1 MSIEIDVLVLPA
13 FDDLAGLPGE
23 AAPWREAYDLE
34 QTVRIKGVS
43 NPLRYTEDGLAVV
56 PTGVGK
62 MAAATTTTALI
73 TSEELGL
80 DDALVLSVG
89 AAGGPPE
96 LPIGTVVVADSI
108 VDWDDKCRLDPTDD
122 GRFPLRPNP
131 YTEGQGA
138 FELDFE
144 LVETARL
151 LGHDVEL
158 ASKGDE
164 PDSED
169 ETIEP
174 KVLGGTNLCGDEFWH
189 GKALAEQASWLV
201 EEHGMK
207 PYRATEMED
216 AGTAAAL
223 ERFGR
228 LDRYLSIRGITNYD
242 RPTGDESP
250 DEYLFD
256 QPFESGFGVG
266 IENAVAV
273 ARAVV
278 YEELR

>member
-1 MSIEIDVLVLPA
+1 MPIDIDVLVLPA

-34 QTVRIKGVS
+34 RTIRIEGVS
-43 NPLRYTEDGLAVV
+43 TPLRYTEDGLAVV

-62 MAAATTTTALI
+62 MAAATTTTALL
-73 TSEELGL
+73 TSDELEL

-89 AAGGPPE
+89 AAGGPPG

-174 KVLGGTNLCGDEFWH
+174 KVLGGTNLFGDEFWH

-273 ARAVV
+273 ARAVAD
-278 YEELR
+278 EELR

>member
-1 MSIEIDVLVLPA
+1 MTIEIDVLVLPA

-34 QTVRIKGVS
+34 RTIRIDGVS
-43 NPLRYTEDGLAVV
+43 TPLRYTDGGLAVV

-62 MAAATTTTALI
+62 IAAATTTTALI
-73 TSEELGL
+73 TSDKL
-80 DDALVLSVG
+80 DLEGTLVLSVG

-96 LPIGTVVVADSI
+96 LPIGSVVVADGV

-122 GRFPLRPNP
+122 GSFPLRPNP

-138 FELDFE
+138 FELNSE
-144 LVETARL
+144 LVERARSL
-151 LGHDVEL
+151 AREIEL
-158 ASKGDE
+158 ASQESESTGDNPAE
-164 PDSED
+164 PE
-169 ETIEP
+169 I
-174 KVLGGTNLCGDEFWH
+174 LGGTNLCGDEFWH
-189 GKALAEQASWLV
+189 GHALAEQASWLID
-201 EEHGMK
+201 EHGME

-242 RPTGDESP
+242 RPTGGKSP
-250 DEYLFD
+250 DDYLFD
-256 QPFESGFGVG
+256 QTFESGFGVG

-273 ARAVV
+273 ARTIVD
-278 YEELR
+278 EQLK

>member
-1 MSIEIDVLVLPA
+1 MSIDIDVLVLPA

-34 QTVRIKGVS
+34 RTIRIEGVS

-62 MAAATTTTALI
+62 MAAATTTTALL
-73 TSEELGL
+73 TSDELEL

-89 AAGGPPE
+89 AAGGPPG

-138 FELDFE
+138 FELDSE
-144 LVETARL
+144 LVETARS
-151 LGHDVEL
+151 LGRDVEL
-158 ASKGDE
+158 ASRGGE

-169 ETIEP
+169 TTTEP
-174 KVLGGTNLCGDEFWH
+174 EVLGGTNLCGDEFWH
-189 GKALAEQASWLV
+189 GKVLAEQASWLV
-201 EEHGMK
+201 EEHGME

-216 AGTAAAL
+216 SGTAAAL

-273 ARAVV
+273 ARAVAD
-278 YEELR
+278 EELR